1 MFFLLRSLVPLF
13 YFFVFCLI
21 FMLRWHAASSSGMQ
35 HVMCV
40 LLHLHFASSSGT
52 QHRWE
57 GWGGWGGVLCSL
69 VPFSKFS
76 KKTGTQVI
84 DRKWKAL
91 KDFLP
96 RNYHRKINGPHGS
109 QVNLLL
115 RKCVFQFCWR
125 NSLKSP
131 SPAQFLK
138 HLAKLQSRKR
148 QLVALVFKML
158 KKCIFFPE
166 CRIPLAGLPK

>member
-1 MFFLLRSLVPLF
+1 
-13 YFFVFCLI
+13 
-21 FMLRWHAASSSGMQ
+21 MLRWHAASSSGMQ

-57 GWGGWGGVLCSL
+57 GWGGGWGGSVFACTSFKENWNTSHWQKVEGIERL
-69 VPFSKFS
+69 FA
-76 KKTGTQVI
+76 TQ
-84 DRKWKAL
+84 
-91 KDFLP
+91 LP
-96 RNYHRKINGPHGS
+96 PQDQWPTYPHGS

-148 QLVALVFKML
+148 QLVVLVFKML
-158 KKCIFFPE
+158 KKCNFFPE
-166 CRIPLAGLPK
+166 CRIPLAGLPKWWFRYQATYGPVT